1 MNYLNKAEERFGA
14 AQGTIVAM
22 FAALAVKGIGAL
34 YKIPLY
40 NILGDYATGVYGMVF
55 PLFAFLLCLSG
66 GGLPAA
72 LTKMIADGY
81 SAKKVFKKTVV
92 VVCVVGGTL
101 SVLLFVFADKIAR
114 FQGNADAGIMYKAIA
129 PSVFIVGLIAVF
141 RGYFQGLSDM
151 RLTAVSQMIE
161 QVVRAVIGLIGALLL
176 PISQIYKAF
185 FAVLCITFSE
195 IIALVYCFMRYKKR
209 NKTMTETAMKEPTFG
224 VLFSYLVPLVLSAVL
239 IPLSGVAEGFI
250 AMRALGGMGE
260 IGTSYYGLYVG
271 ATETII
277 SLPAAV
283 LYPLASG
290 FLPAMKKNGNA
301 EKCLII
307 TFFGAFCA
315 AVFAFLFPDF
325 IISLL
330 FSRVRYKAVLKIL
343 LKLSSLTMLLLPVL
357 QCVSHIMLSM
367 GAQKRSLLN
376 NALGCAV
383 KISVCALLVGNPSV
397 HVFAL
402 AISDI
407 CCYFVA
413 LSSGLLY
420 IIIKNKSKGSI
431 TDDNVGRTGY
441 DKGRLVVKS
450 F

>member
-1 MNYLNKAEERFGA
+1 MNYLNKAEKRFGA

-81 SAKKVFKKTVV
+81 PAKKVLKKTTF

-101 SVLLFVFADKIAR
+101 SVMLFVFANAIAE
-114 FQGNADAGIMYKAIA
+114 FQGNADAGKMYKAIA
-129 PSVFIVGLIAVF
+129 PSVFVVGLIAVF

-151 RLTAVSQMIE
+151 RLTAASQMIE
-161 QVVRAVIGLIGALLL
+161 QIVRAVIGLIGAFLL

-185 FAVLCITFSE
+185 FAVCCITFSE
-195 IIALVYCFMRYKKR
+195 IIALVYCFIRYKKR
-209 NKTMTETAMKEPTFG
+209 SESLPETAAKESTFG
-224 VLFSYLVPLVLSAVL
+224 ALFSYLVPLVLSAVL

-250 AMRALGGMGE
+250 AMRALSDMGE

-290 FLPAMKKNGNA
+290 FLPAMKENGNA

-307 TFFGAFCA
+307 TFIGALCA
-315 AVFAFLFPDF
+315 AVFMFLFPDF
-325 IISLL
+325 IISVL
-330 FSRVRYKAVLKIL
+330 FSRVQYKATLKIL
-343 LKLSSLTMLLLPVL
+343 LKLSALTILLLPVL
-357 QCVSHIMLSM
+357 QCASHIMLSI

-376 NALGCAV
+376 NAFGCAV
-383 KISVCALLVGNPSV
+383 KITVCALLVGNPSV

-413 LSSGLLY
+413 LSLDLLY

-450 F
+450 L